1 MSGKTP
7 VRIDKFLWAVRLFK
21 TRTLA
26 ANACKMGRILIN
38 GNNIKSSAKLNGDE
52 TLTVRKPPAI
62 YTYKI
67 KDLTENRVGAK
78 LVVNFLEDITPEE
91 EKLKLDL
98 SHSAPV
104 AYREKGTGRP
114 TKKERRIIDRWKDVF
129 FF

>member
-1 MSGKTP
+1 MSGNEP
-7 VRIDKFLWAVRLFK
+7 VRIDKFLWAVRLFR

-38 GNNIKSSAKLNGDE
+38 NNNIKPSAKLDGDE
-52 TLTVRKPPAI
+52 ILTVRKPPVT

-67 KDLTENRVGAK
+67 KNLTDNRVGAK
-78 LVVNFLEDITPEE
+78 LVINFLEDITPEE

-98 SHSAPV
+98 SQSAP
-104 AYREKGTGRP
+104 AGHRKKGTGRP
-114 TKKERRIIDRWKDVF
+114 TKKERRIIDRLKDVF

>member
-1 MSGKTP
+1 MSGKAP

-52 TLTVRKPPAI
+52 TLTVRKPPVT

-78 LVVNFLEDITPEE
+78 LVGNFLEDITPEE

>member
-1 MSGKTP
+1 MSGKEP

-26 ANACKMGRILIN
+26 ASACKMGRILIN
-38 GNNIKSSAKLNGDE
+38 GNNIKPSAKLDGDE
-52 TLTVRKPPAI
+52 TLTVRKPPVT

-67 KDLTENRVGAK
+67 KDITENRVGAK
-78 LVVNFLEDITPEE
+78 LVGNFLEDITPEE

-98 SHSAPV
+98 NQSAPV

>member
-1 MSGKTP
+1 MSGKEP

-26 ANACKMGRILIN
+26 ASACKMGRILIN
-38 GNNIKSSAKLNGDE
+38 GNNIKPSAKLDGDE
-52 TLTVRKPPAI
+52 TLTVRKPPVT

-67 KDLTENRVGAK
+67 KDITENRVGAK
-78 LVVNFLEDITPEE
+78 LVGNFLEDITPEE

-98 SHSAPV
+98 SQSAPV

-129 FF
+129 FL